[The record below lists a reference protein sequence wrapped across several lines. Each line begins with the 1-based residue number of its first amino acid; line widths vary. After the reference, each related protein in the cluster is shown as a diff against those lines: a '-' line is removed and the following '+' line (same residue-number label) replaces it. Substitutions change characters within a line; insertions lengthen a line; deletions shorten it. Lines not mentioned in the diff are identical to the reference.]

1 MPKQGAPGMEMSS
14 SDRAPD
20 DAAAG
25 AVRTTTVAG
34 PAHNTSLS
42 RTELLLIFAFWT
54 FMAVLTAANRLG
66 DPRGPVLVGGTET
79 TSIVLAFAQS
89 YLWALLTPGIFII
102 ASRYGIDR
110 SNVASRVILFI
121 LLGVLCAFVVDQLMT
136 ALQRQAL
143 VGDGPLRG
151 GGGGGRRG
159 GPGAFGGGAEG
170 GFPLGDGPR
179 RGGPGGPRGGGQGE
193 RGWL

>member
-1 MPKQGAPGMEMSS
+1 MEMRSS
-14 SDRAPD
+14 GVAPND
-20 DAAAG
+20 PIAGGGGTSPARSTVAAAD
-25 AVRTTTVAG
+25 
-34 PAHNTSLS
+34 NTSLS
-42 RTELLLIFAFWT
+42 RTELLLVFAFWT

-89 YLWALLTPGIFII
+89 YLWALLTPGIFIL

-151 GGGGGRRG
+151 GVGGGRRG
-159 GPGAFGGGAEG
+159 GPG
-170 GFPLGDGPR
+170 
-179 RGGPGGPRGGGQGE
+179 
-193 RGWL
+193 